1 MSAAPTPIDQKKTD
15 NSNESGNTTENDWG
29 SFGIAVITNFI
40 IALVI
45 GLIGANFIFF
55 STLPPKELATFFPGA
70 GANFY
75 SPVPAPVSVQSGGVF
90 QCPSKRKG
98 IKMPGMNLNAMKSL
112 GIGTMGGWPYNLHTD
127 NVNPGFSL
135 ESFKNWFSET
145 IAGSYG
151 SNRSY
156 LTKWISLFS
165 PQGGKNMLSNNAFQ
179 ILVVAPLTLFLGG
192 HGVVLLA
199 GFFSTLFSAFTAN
212 SWGWQWSI
220 IGFFLAYTWFSAFGV
235 AFMQY
240 LQFMATLLFVPAFS
254 NMTALK
260 RILACNSSIL
270 GWLFGALVISSASTT
285 LDSTV
290 STTMMVVYL
299 ILALKAIFF

>member
-1 MSAAPTPIDQKKTD
+1 
-15 NSNESGNTTENDWG
+15 
-29 SFGIAVITNFI
+29 
-40 IALVI
+40 
-45 GLIGANFIFF
+45 
-55 STLPPKELATFFPGA
+55 LAFFFPGP
-70 GANFY
+70 GAKSY
-75 SPVPAPVSVQSGGVF
+75 SPVPAPVQSGGEF
-90 QCPSKRKG
+90 KCPARGKIFKVPG
-98 IKMPGMNLNAMKSL
+98 INLNVLKSL
-112 GIGTMGGWPYNLHTD
+112 GIGTMGGWPYSLHADDVT
-127 NVNPGFSL
+127 PGFSL
-135 ESFKNWFSET
+135 GSFKNWFSET
-145 IAGSYG
+145 MAGSYG
-151 SNRSY
+151 TNRSY

>member
-1 MSAAPTPIDQKKTD
+1 MSAAPTPIDQKKSD
-15 NSNESGNTTENDWG
+15 NSDETGTASDNDWG
-29 SFGIAVITNFI
+29 SFGIAVVTNFVI
-40 IALVI
+40 VLVI
-45 GLIGANFIFF
+45 GLLGSNFIFF
-55 STLPPKELATFFPGA
+55 SSRSKDELATFFPETGSD
-70 GANFY
+70 FY
-75 SPVPAPVSVQSGGVF
+75 SPVQSGGEF
-90 QCPSKRKG
+90 RCPSKRKG
-98 IKMPGMNLNAMKSL
+98 MKMPGMNINAMKSL
-112 GIGTMGGWPYNLHTD
+112 GIGTMGGWPYNLHAD
-127 NVNPGFSL
+127 GVDPGFSL
-135 ESFKNWFSET
+135 ESYKNWFSET

-179 ILVVAPLTLFLGG
+179 ILIVAPLTLLIGG
-192 HGVVLLA
+192 QGIVLIA
-199 GFFSTLFSAFTAN
+199 GFLSTLFSAFSSN

-220 IGFFLAYTWFSAFGV
+220 IGFFLAYTWFTAFGV

-260 RILACNSSIL
+260 RILACNSSMM

-290 STTMMVVYL
+290 STTMLVVYL